1 MNTFYTKCKDAD
13 PIETVLNIIEFFKS
27 HGFTITEF
35 NNGKSEGNTYSISL
49 TLKYKNFTIL
59 ITHGKGATP
68 EFARASGYAELYERY
83 STRLSTFFNTGFCND
98 YLNKHYADKGYYIS
112 RDEKIMTYDEIN
124 SESELLFSYLGNFI
138 NHKNIED
145 FCDLITNKRYIGV
158 PYYNFIDGTPKYY
171 DPRLLYRMSA
181 SNGLAAGNTYE
192 EACVQGI
199 SEIFERYIQFQSFKN
214 LNKEF
219 VELDLTTLK
228 NPVIQNMINGIEST
242 NNIIRIFDLS
252 YTFHAPV
259 LMSAIFNK
267 MNSRIYL
274 DFGSA
279 PEFDIAVERIITESY
294 QGITTL
300 NDFDYDIQQ
309 PMSHSAESVLMR
321 QGGNS
326 PFTICQFP
334 EEIFLNA
341 KKVACYESPYFLY
354 DNSMS
359 NTEMLEWY
367 KEIAKNLALDIY
379 IHDYAMTNSMHS
391 VHVFVNN
398 INVIPQ
404 KEELYKNNSP
414 IIKNK
419 NMEMLKLYKQAY
431 QNIVDNNYEVFYQI
445 WEKINKLYNQF
456 PMEIGVNMMMSDW
469 VVPFYF
475 NLSNCPLLFYQPYEL
490 INNLALY
497 PNKEMYEKAKRITTI
512 FVYRD
517 AGYTD
522 EQIIKIFNYFNA
534 DITKELKIKN
544 NNEDLIKYI
553 VFDTLRDMYQE
564 LDEVYTAMESDI

>member
-13 PIETVLNIIEFFKS
+13 PAETVLNVVNFFKN
-27 HGFTITEF
+27 HGFSIREF
-35 NNGKSEGNTYSISL
+35 NNGKSEGNTYSITL
-49 TLKYKNFTIL
+49 TLKYKDFTIL
-59 ITHGKGATP
+59 IAHGKGATP

-83 STRLSTFFNTGFCND
+83 SARLLMMFNTGFCDD
-98 YLNKHYADKGYYIS
+98 YINKHYADKGYYIA
-112 RDEKIMTYDEIN
+112 RDEKMMTYEEV
-124 SESELLFSYLGNFI
+124 SAESELLINYLGNFI
-138 NHKNIED
+138 NHKNTKD
-145 FCDLITNKRYIGV
+145 FCDLITNERYIGV
-158 PYYNFIDGTPKYY
+158 PYYNFINDSIKYY

-199 SEIFERYIQFQSFKN
+199 SEVFERYLEFKAFAH
-214 LNKEF
+214 LDEEF
-219 VELDLTTLK
+219 IELDLTTLK
-228 NPVIQNMINGIEST
+228 NPVIQNMIDGIEQS

-279 PEFDIAVERIITESY
+279 PEFDIAIERIITESY
-294 QGITTL
+294 QGMTTL

-309 PMSHSAESVLMR
+309 PMSNSAESVLMR

-334 EEIFLNA
+334 ETIFLNT
-341 KKVACYESPYFLY
+341 KKVPCYESPYFLY

-367 KEIAKNLALDIY
+367 KGIVKDLDLDMY
-379 IHDYAMTNSMHS
+379 IHDYGMTNNLHS

-398 INVIPQ
+398 VNVIPQ
-404 KEELYKNNSP
+404 KEELYKNTSP

-419 NMEMLKLYKQAY
+419 NMEMLKLYKQAH
-431 QNIVDNNYEVFYQI
+431 QNIVDNEYEKFLETWDKV
-445 WEKINKLYNQF
+445 NGLYNQF
-456 PMEIGVNMMMSDW
+456 PMEIGANMMMSDW
-469 VVPFYF
+469 VIPFYC
-475 NLSNCPLLFYQPYEL
+475 NLSSCSFLFYNSYEL
-490 INNLALY
+490 LNNVALY
-497 PNKEMYEKAKRITTI
+497 SNKDMYEKAKRVITI
-512 FVYRD
+512 FTYRD
-517 AGYTD
+517 AGYTN
-522 EQIIKIFNYFNA
+522 EQITEIFKYFDV
-534 DITKELKIKN
+534 DISQELKLKN
-544 NNEDLIKYI
+544 DNYDLLKYI
-553 VFDTLRDMYQE
+553 VFDTLRNMYQG

>member
-1 MNTFYTKCKDAD
+1 
-13 PIETVLNIIEFFKS
+13 
-27 HGFTITEF
+27 
-35 NNGKSEGNTYSISL
+35 
-49 TLKYKNFTIL
+49 
-59 ITHGKGATP
+59 
-68 EFARASGYAELYERY
+68 
-83 STRLSTFFNTGFCND
+83 
-98 YLNKHYADKGYYIS
+98 
-112 RDEKIMTYDEIN
+112 MTYDEIN
-124 SESELLFSYLGNFI
+124 SESELLFNYLGNFI
-138 NHKNIED
+138 NHKNTEE

-158 PYYNFIDGTPKYY
+158 PYYNFIDGNSKYY
-171 DPRLLYRMSA
+171 DPRLVYRMSA

-199 SEIFERYIQFQSFKN
+199 SEIFERYIQFQSFAD

-219 VELDLTTLK
+219 IELDLTTLK

-242 NNIIRIFDLS
+242 NNVIRIFDLS

-279 PEFDIAVERIITESY
+279 PEFDIAIERIITESY
-294 QGITTL
+294 QGMTTL
-300 NDFDYDIQQ
+300 NDFDYDVQQ

-334 EEIFLNA
+334 EEIFLNT
-341 KKVACYESPYFLY
+341 KKVPCYESPYFLY

-367 KEIAKNLALDIY
+367 KGIAKNLNLDIY

-419 NMEMLKLYKQAY
+419 NMEMLKLYKQTY
-431 QNIVDNNYEVFYQI
+431 QNIVDNKYEDFYQN

-469 VVPFYF
+469 VIPFYF
-475 NLSNCPLLFYQPYEL
+475 NLSNCPLLFYRPYEL

-512 FVYRD
+512 FTYRD
-517 AGYTD
+517 TGYTD
-522 EQIIKIFNYFNA
+522 EQITEIFHYFKA
-534 DITKELKIKN
+534 DITEELKVKN

-553 VFDTLRDMYQE
+553 VFDTLHNMYQE
-564 LDEVYTAMESDI
+564 LDKVYTAMESDI